1 MGTPVRPYIQSTQV
15 MMLQAD
21 IDPLNR
27 WLSRAR
33 VLLVDDQP
41 ANLTFLR
48 HVLETEGYGE
58 LIALSDPI
66 EAVERFEELDPD
78 VVIVDLWMGP
88 LDGIDFITQVL
99 DMQPAGSYLP
109 ILVATGD
116 HTPDARRRALSAGA
130 RDFLTKPLS
139 PAEVRLR
146 VRNLLE
152 TRFLHERMRDHNAT
166 LEERV
171 AERTHEL
178 EEARLEILYRLA
190 RAAEFRDDQ
199 TGQHTMRVGRISGR
213 IAQVLGL
220 AEDAH
225 ELIARAA
232 PLHDIGKIGI
242 SDTILLKEDRL
253 DARERELIESHT
265 IIGADIL
272 SGSRFPLLQLAE
284 EIALSHHERWDG
296 KGYPH
301 GLAHENIP
309 LAGRIVAVADVFDA
323 LTHDRPYK
331 RAWTAREALTE
342 IEAHSGSQFDPTVVE
357 ALLRIAPEM
366 RVLET
371 APGIT
376 ASAPMPGHLVT
387 GQPVPDD
394 TTLATLRMLR
404 EERDELA
411 REVAA
416 LRQQIAQQAAVATDN
431 VLAAQLE
438 VLPQD
443 VGIPQEHGIPPEH
456 VIAPDAIAPET
467 VRKPQRGRPRV
478 RRWTQP
484 N

>member
-1 MGTPVRPYIQSTQV
+1 MPQV
-15 MMLQAD
+15 DQ
-21 IDPLNR
+21 DPLNS

-41 ANLTFLR
+41 ANLKFLR

-58 LIALSDPI
+58 LIGMADSVEAL
-66 EAVERFEELDPD
+66 ERFEELDPD
-78 VVIVDLWMGP
+78 VVIVDLWMGR
-88 LDGIDFITQVL
+88 LDGIDFIAHVL
-99 DMQPAGSYLP
+99 EMQPPGSYLP

-152 TRFLHERMRDHNAT
+152 TRFLHERMREHNAT

-171 AERTHEL
+171 AERTQEL

-199 TGQHTMRVGRISGR
+199 TGQHTLRVGRISGR

-253 DARERELIESHT
+253 DARERELIQSHT

-272 SGSRFPLLQLAE
+272 SGSRFALLQLAE
-284 EIALSHHERWDG
+284 EIAISHHERWDG

-301 GLAHENIP
+301 GLSRESIP

-331 RAWTAREALTE
+331 RAWTRREALTE
-342 IEAHSGSQFDPTVVE
+342 IEAHAGSQFDPAVVE

-366 RVLET
+366 RVLE
-371 APGIT
+371 ADLDDG
-376 ASAPMPGHLVT
+376 ASSAMPAHLVT
-387 GQPVPDD
+387 APAEPVQDD
-394 TTLATLRMLR
+394 AMLATLRLMQ
-404 EERDELA
+404 EERDALA
-411 REVAA
+411 REVEQ
-416 LRQQIAQQAAVATDN
+416 LRKRVEEQARIASRVAVQEPIVPGLMVPQEAM
-431 VLAAQLE
+431 VPQP
-438 VLPQD
+438 VLPEPM
-443 VGIPQEHGIPPEH
+443 VPQETVVSQEH
-456 VIAPDAIAPET
+456 AMAPEP
-467 VRKPQRGRPRV
+467 VGRGRRRTTRV
-478 RRWTQP
+478 RRRTQSS
-484 N
+484 

>member
-1 MGTPVRPYIQSTQV
+1 
-15 MMLQAD
+15 MLSGD
-21 IDPLNR
+21 LDPLNG

-41 ANLTFLR
+41 ANLKFLK
-48 HVLETEGYGE
+48 HVLDTEGYGE
-58 LIALSDPI
+58 LIAISDSVEALDRFKELS
-66 EAVERFEELDPD
+66 PD
-78 VVIVDLWMGP
+78 LIIVDLWMGR
-88 LDGIDFITQVL
+88 LDGFDFIAGVQEL
-99 DMQPAGSYLP
+99 LPPGSYLP

-116 HTPDARRRALSAGA
+116 HTPEARRRALSAGA

-152 TRFLHERMRDHNAT
+152 TRFLHEQMRQHNAT

-199 TGQHTMRVGRISGR
+199 TGRHTLRVGRIAGR
-213 IAQVLGL
+213 IGQVLGL
-220 AEDAH
+220 PADEH

-242 SDTILLKEDRL
+242 SDTILLKEGRL
-253 DARERELIESHT
+253 DGQERTVIQSHT

-272 SGSRFPLLQLAE
+272 SGSRFALLQLAE

-296 KGYPH
+296 AGYPL
-301 GLAHENIP
+301 GLAGNAIP
-309 LAGRIVAVADVFDA
+309 LSGRIVAAADVFDA

-331 RAWTAREALTE
+331 HAWTVRDALAE
-342 IEAHSGSQFDPTVVE
+342 IEANAGTQFDPAVVE

-366 RVLET
+366 RVLC
-371 APGIT
+371 A
-376 ASAPMPGHLVT
+376 
-387 GQPVPDD
+387 D
-394 TTLATLRMLR
+394 
-404 EERDELA
+404 RDEHESLKNA
-411 REVAA
+411 HVMTAAIPVEPDIATIVTMQMLQQQRDDLELEVNE
-416 LRQQIAQQAAVATDN
+416 LRQQLAQQAS
-431 VLAAQLE
+431 
-438 VLPQD
+438 
-443 VGIPQEHGIPPEH
+443 H
-456 VIAPDAIAPET
+456 T
-467 VRKPQRGRPRV
+467 VRS
-478 RRWTQP
+478 RRWAQP